1 MLEPTPGPRILHDL
15 RAAAAAPGVVDAY
28 LAELGELVAIRSGTG
43 DVAGVTRMA
52 DRLAGSLRGLGAEVT
67 LRSDGPAGPTLVAEL
82 RGAAP
87 GSRVALI
94 GHLDTVASLADPD
107 PALVVRDGRAC
118 GRGSVD
124 IKGGLQLVVTALE
137 AIRSITGVPLPAGE
151 LLVIMGPDE
160 EVGSPVGRIAMT
172 ELVPGCA
179 AALVLEPGRP
189 SGALVVARKG
199 MLQARIAIRGRAAH
213 AGVEPEHGRSALLA
227 AAHATVALHALTG
240 LGGPEGGVTVNVG
253 VIHGGSRPNVVA
265 AEAALELDLRASTAA
280 AMDAAMAAIR
290 AVVAAPAVPDVTM
303 ELEVGSRFPPM
314 ERLPSTDRLLAR
326 VAEVGAGLGLEVGAV
341 STGGASD
348 ANLIATLGV
357 PVLDGLGP
365 IGGGMHGADE
375 HVEVGALPDRL
386 ALVAGT
392 ILALTTASTGSGGPG
407 AAR

>member
-1 MLEPTPGPRILHDL
+1 MLEPTPEPRILHDL
-15 RAAAAAPGVVDAY
+15 RTAADAPGVVDAY
-28 LAELGELVAIRSGTG
+28 LTELGELVAIRSGTG
-43 DVAGVTRMA
+43 DVDGVTRMA
-52 DRLAGSLRGLGAEVT
+52 DRLAGSLRGLGAEVA
-67 LRSDGPAGPTLVAEL
+67 LRVDGAAGPTLVAEL

-87 GSRVALI
+87 GPRIALI
-94 GHLDTVASLADPD
+94 GHLDTVAALTDPD
-107 PALVVRDGRAC
+107 PALVVRDGRAW

-124 IKGGLQLVVTALE
+124 MKGGLQLVVTALE
-137 AIRSITGVPLPAGE
+137 VIRSVTGVPLPAGE

-160 EVGSPVGRIAMT
+160 EIGSPVGRIAMT

-199 MLQARIAIRGRAAH
+199 MLQARIVISGRAAH
-213 AGVEPEHGRSALLA
+213 AGVEPEKGRSALLA
-227 AAHATVALHALTG
+227 AAHATIALHAITG
-240 LGGPEGGVTVNVG
+240 LGGPDGGVTVNVG
-253 VIHGGSRPNVVA
+253 VVHGGSRPNVVA
-265 AEAALELDLRASTAA
+265 ADAVLELDLRASTAA

-303 ELEVGSRFPPM
+303 ELEVGSWFPPM
-314 ERLPSTDRLLAR
+314 ERLPSTDVLLAR
-326 VAEVGAGLGLEVGAV
+326 VAEVGERLGLVVGAV

-375 HVEVGALPDRL
+375 HVDVATLRDRI
-386 ALVAGT
+386 ALVAGS
-392 ILALTTASTGSGGPG
+392 ILAIASG
-407 AAR
+407 